1 MKANC
6 ETDASRIPRR
16 HLFVRR
22 HNAER
27 RAPTAEDPK
36 HLNPTSR
43 IGVEKVISLMTKTCS
58 ARMQELERLTTTP
71 SEQCRSNPAS
81 RAEDT
86 VASTLVTYGF
96 SRRVSPQEELERP
109 TVGWADMFEV
119 AEAVSAAKSWTGWRA
134 RQIQWTRENNDA
146 VTAAGYKAELGS
158 KHNLLVPAE
167 YDRPVC
173 RTASATT
180 RDLEIS
186 FFQVPVPK
194 AAWATQRFRDRTG
207 NLYELV
213 VTSMGNSL
221 SAERMTLITLTLG
234 FAPGYSKVTIP
245 NTIVHAHVDNLR
257 CTGPESAQAQW
268 ARAVEIRAKQ
278 VGATFNSDRVD
289 QASQYEFCG
298 RAYDHSANTVSI
310 ASKTL
315 AKLKET
321 TFTPD
326 MTFREWEK
334 AWSRLVHCAQI
345 VTQDWT
351 SPGRWYAM
359 YFARR
364 ILSLASHGVI
374 RDQDRVRVPPETW
387 QLWQQWHTETIA
399 NRPRQLIDHTIPM
412 RFLAFVD
419 ATLKSYGGVLVD
431 LETNQVH
438 SFGALFPVPHTN
450 INAAETQAIDLGLDA
465 FDLPPEAGVAVIVD
479 NSSSEAAARNKKS
492 RSWAVNKALHPL
504 ATKHLHSRHIEVF
517 RIGTADMPADEPSR
531 LQEVN
536 ELKVFLASANI
547 VAKGSVCG
555 EGASF
560 VRTTFF
566 DPA

>member
-1 MKANC
+1 
-6 ETDASRIPRR
+6 
-16 HLFVRR
+16 
-22 HNAER
+22 
-27 RAPTAEDPK
+27 
-36 HLNPTSR
+36 
-43 IGVEKVISLMTKTCS
+43 
-58 ARMQELERLTTTP
+58 
-71 SEQCRSNPAS
+71 
-81 RAEDT
+81 
-86 VASTLVTYGF
+86 
-96 SRRVSPQEELERP
+96 
-109 TVGWADMFEV
+109 
-119 AEAVSAAKSWTGWRA
+119 
-134 RQIQWTRENNDA
+134 
-146 VTAAGYKAELGS
+146 
-158 KHNLLVPAE
+158 
-167 YDRPVC
+167 VC

-234 FAPGYSKVTIP
+234 FAPGYSRVTIP

-374 RDQDRVRVPPETW
+374 RG
-387 QLWQQWHTETIA
+387 
-399 NRPRQLIDHTIPM
+399 
-412 RFLAFVD
+412 FLN
-419 ATLKSYGGVLVD
+419 LC
-431 LETNQVH
+431 
-438 SFGALFPVPHTN
+438 
-450 INAAETQAIDLGLDA
+450 I
-465 FDLPPEAGVAVIVD
+465 
-479 NSSSEAAARNKKS
+479 
-492 RSWAVNKALHPL
+492 
-504 ATKHLHSRHIEVF
+504 
-517 RIGTADMPADEPSR
+517 
-531 LQEVN
+531 
-536 ELKVFLASANI
+536 
-547 VAKGSVCG
+547 
-555 EGASF
+555 
-560 VRTTFF
+560 
-566 DPA
+566 